1 MTMLLDEQE
10 MQLGAG
16 EAQTLGNAMTWV
28 QARLRNTD
36 KIVVKVEVAGQVLDG
51 PALDANHALQ
61 LEGREVAFSTASRV
75 KLTHSM
81 LGKLAAL
88 VDFLGQ
94 QHPHIAGLLEKGET
108 AKAMELLGGALSA
121 WGQIHEGFRSLTQ
134 LLQISL
140 DELMVGERPASELI
154 AEFKTQLEEVGA
166 AIQKR
171 DLVLLADILQYEM
184 DRAVENWK
192 ALLAA
197 VLGVVGVEGI
207 E

>member
-1 MTMLLDEQE
+1 MTLLLDELE
-10 MQLGAG
+10 VKPGTG
-16 EAQTLGNAMTWV
+16 EAETLGNAMTWV

-36 KIVVKVEVAGQVLDG
+36 KVVVKVEVAGQLLDG
-51 PALDANHALQ
+51 PSLDANHALP
-61 LEGREVAFSTASRV
+61 LAGRAVAFSTASRV

-108 AKAMELLGGALSA
+108 AKAMELLGGALAA

-140 DELMVGERPASELI
+140 DDLMVGERPAAELI
-154 AEFKTQLEEVGA
+154 TDFKLQLEEIGA

-192 ALLAA
+192 GLLAA
-197 VLGVVGVEGI
+197 ILGVVGVEGI
-207 E
+207 